1 MRTFRKHIYS
11 VLFSYFDFV
20 DDPTN
25 PDFIEVYT
33 IAAYLSPF
41 HQIILTPAEKNR
53 AKEYIKEKLS
63 LMNSQASVGQE
74 EEAQFEVPQ
83 QQVPDIMLP
92 GMDLVLD
99 MIQSGEAENI
109 QEVSAFE
116 LAYKT
121 DIERLEKDSMMALRK
136 VKATQKEVEGDVLD
150 YWNQFR
156 YTGQSGLADLACDI
170 LVAPA
175 TSVSSERMF
184 SSTGSLS
191 SGTKQRCFCHIMID
205 GFF

>member
-1 MRTFRKHIYS
+1 MSY
-11 VLFSYFDFV
+11 FSYFNFV
-20 DDPTN
+20 DDPLH

-41 HQIILTPAEKNR
+41 QQISLTPAEKTR
-53 AKEYIKEKLS
+53 SKEYLKEKLS
-63 LMNSQASVGQE
+63 LMNVVATGGRE
-74 EEAQFEVPQ
+74 EEARVEVPEQ
-83 QQVPDIMLP
+83 PVPDIMPGMP

-99 MIQSGEAENI
+99 LIQSGEADNI
-109 QEVSAFE
+109 QELSAFE
-116 LAYKT
+116 LAFKT
-121 DIERLEKDSMMALRK
+121 DIEHLEKDSMLTLQK
-136 VKATQKEVEGDVLD
+136 VKTTRKAPEGDVLD

-156 YTGQSGLADLACDI
+156 YTSESGLADLACDI

-184 SSTGSLS
+184 SSAGSLS